1 MILQQL
7 PTVGGVGERYAESN
21 FLHTSK
27 ASFAVWD
34 DCFGSENPTS
44 NGGAYVVG
52 WKYAILHIQY

>member
-1 MILQQL
+1 MLVSVL
-7 PTVGGVGERYAESN
+7 VGGMQRVI
-21 FLHTSK
+21 LHTSK

-44 NGGAYVVG
+44 NGGAYVVE